1 MYNVEKIRQL
11 LTVKFMTQQDLA
23 ETAGVSAGTVSRLML
38 TGRAKYTTI
47 DKVARALDVDPQEL
61 IKRA

>member
-1 MYNVEKIRQL
+1 
-11 LTVKFMTQQDLA
+11 MTQQDLA